1 MSLMIVFE
9 GSRTACYDS
18 GEFVGECAFVENDGK
33 WELNHTFVK
42 KSHEG
47 KGIAKMLLDELLD
60 NARKQGMKIIPAC
73 SYVAKV
79 MRNDSYA
86 DLL

>member
-33 WELNHTFVK
+33 WELNRTFVK
-42 KSHEG
+42 KATRAE
-47 KGIAKMLLDELLD
+47 
-60 NARKQGMKIIPAC
+60 
-73 SYVAKV
+73 V
-79 MRNDSYA
+79 
-86 DLL
+86 